1 MKKLL
6 FLSFM
11 LLAPFLLS
19 AQVKVKAYTKKDGT
33 HVSAHTRKSPSKT
46 KSYTKK
52 SPATKP
58 KARKKK

>member
-6 FLSFM
+6 MFSFL

-19 AQVKVKAYTKKDGT
+19 AQVKVKSYTKKDGT

-46 KSYTKK
+46 KAIRAPK
-52 SPATKP
+52 SSSAKTR
-58 KARKKK
+58 RKKK